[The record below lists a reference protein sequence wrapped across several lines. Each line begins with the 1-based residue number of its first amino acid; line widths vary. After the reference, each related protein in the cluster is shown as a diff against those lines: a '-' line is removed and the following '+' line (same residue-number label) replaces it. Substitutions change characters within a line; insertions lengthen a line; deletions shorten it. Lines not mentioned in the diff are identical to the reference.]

1 MRFFPW
7 IFFFFHFRRRSRLS
21 TRNNTPSS
29 VESIIEC
36 ICLFVYSF
44 DISSAL
50 RERESKREKNGDILK
65 LVVVKRHLVLFSQKT
80 FSLSVNKRSARSKNY
95 KRFYCFFALV
105 LLFFFSSRVVCVVE
119 EGSIY

>member
-1 MRFFPW
+1 M
-7 IFFFFHFRRRSRLS
+7 
-21 TRNNTPSS
+21 
-29 VESIIEC
+29 E
-36 ICLFVYSF
+36 
-44 DISSAL
+44 
-50 RERESKREKNGDILK
+50 ILVK
-65 LVVVKRHLVLFSQKT
+65 LVVVKRHLLFSQKT